1 MNKSN
6 YDEVKR
12 SANYHVRQAKYEYER
27 SIATNMKEDNKIFW
41 KFIQSKT
48 KSKENIPC
56 IMDENGEVQMNNKI
70 KAELLNK
77 FFQSIFT
84 IEGTTQGI
92 SIFPPRTD
100 QKLETIEFDIQKVQE
115 HLEKLKET
123 KSSGPDQMHP
133 KFLKETAKNI
143 AEPLTKIFQKS
154 IEARKIPNTWKLAN
168 VTPLHKKGR
177 KTAGDQLSPNKFD
190 IHYM

>member
-1 MNKSN
+1 MSEVTLNSLIKKRKLWKIFKYCKSPLNKSN
-6 YDEVKR
+6 YDEAKR
-12 SANYHVRQAKYEYER
+12 SANYHVRQAEYEYEH

-56 IMDENGEVQMNNKI
+56 IMDENGELQTDNKI

-77 FFQSIFT
+77 FFQSVFT
-84 IEGTTQGI
+84 IEDTTQGI
-92 SIFPPRTD
+92 PIFPPRTD

-123 KSSGPDQMHP
+123 KSSGPNQMHP
-133 KFLKETAKNI
+133 KFLKETAKTI
-143 AEPLTKIFQKS
+143 AEHT
-154 IEARKIPNTWKLAN
+154 
-168 VTPLHKKGR
+168 
-177 KTAGDQLSPNKFD
+177 D
-190 IHYM
+190 